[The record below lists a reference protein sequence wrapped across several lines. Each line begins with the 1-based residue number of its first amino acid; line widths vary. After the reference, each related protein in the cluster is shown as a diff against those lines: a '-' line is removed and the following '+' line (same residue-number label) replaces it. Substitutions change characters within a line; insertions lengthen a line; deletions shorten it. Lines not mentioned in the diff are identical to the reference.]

1 MLTEGNEEKDT
12 LAENMLINNDID
24 CIINMEL
31 RYEDNKKCF
40 YYNTKGMISVEEYL
54 KIKKADYSF
63 LYNVYDGIAGAL
75 IQGEAYFIHEENYVI
90 KPDYIYLDKRNS
102 KIVVC
107 CVPWG
112 ESDFQKDIIEL
123 TSYFLKKTDHNDK
136 KAVEFIYGMYN
147 ILAEDGFLYENVQL
161 YMNNFQRVPED
172 KSYNESDNK
181 SARNKNEDYI
191 RNSTKYD
198 KGVKVTDDIV
208 YGLALCGDY
217 KADKRF
223 GGKAVPENILIAMH
237 NGITME
243 KDKEEGYIIGRSNE
257 SDIYIP
263 LMQISRR
270 HAMIYSEYDGINI
283 KDLGSTNGT
292 YINDKKISAHV
303 TIHCKL
309 NDIVTFANIKYRV
322 IKKEAFK

>member
-1 MLTEGNEEKDT
+1 MLTEENEEKDT
-12 LAENMLINNDID
+12 LAEKMLINNDIN
-24 CIINMEL
+24 CIVNMEL

-75 IQGEAYFIHEENYVI
+75 LQGEAYFIHEENYVI
-90 KPDYIYLDKRNS
+90 KPDYIYLDKRNN
-102 KIVVC
+102 KIAVC
-107 CVPWG
+107 CVPWR

-123 TSYFLKKTDHNDK
+123 TSFFLKKTDHNDK

-147 ILAEDGFLYENVQL
+147 ILAGEGFLYDNVKL
-161 YMNNFQRVPED
+161 YMNNFQCIPED
-172 KSYNESDNK
+172 KSDSKTDY
-181 SARNKNEDYI
+181 NKNDESFCKDK
-191 RNSTKYD
+191 KYD
-198 KGVKVTDDIV
+198 KGVKATDGIV
-208 YGLALCGDY
+208 YGLALCGGY
-217 KADKRF
+217 KSDKRF
-223 GGKAVPENILIAMH
+223 GGKAAPENILITMH

-243 KDKEEGYIIGRSNE
+243 KDKEEGYIIGRSND

-270 HAMIYSEYDGINI
+270 HAMIYPESDGINI

>member
-1 MLTEGNEEKDT
+1 MLTEENEEKDT
-12 LAENMLINNDID
+12 LEEKMLINNDIN

-54 KIKKADYSF
+54 KIKKADYGF

-75 IQGEAYFIHEENYVI
+75 LQGEAYFIHEENYVI
-90 KPDYIYLDKRNS
+90 KPDYIYLDKRNN
-102 KIVVC
+102 KIAVC
-107 CVPWG
+107 CVPWR

-123 TSYFLKKTDHNDK
+123 TSFFLKKTDHNDK
-136 KAVEFIYGMYN
+136 MAVEFIYGMYN
-147 ILAEDGFLYENVQL
+147 ILACDGFLYDNVKL
-161 YMNNFQRVPED
+161 YMNNFQCIPED
-172 KSYNESDNK
+172 KSDSDTDY
-181 SARNKNEDYI
+181 NKNEESICKD
-191 RNSTKYD
+191 TKYD
-198 KGVKVTDDIV
+198 KGVKATDDIV
-208 YGLALCGDY
+208 YGLALCGGY
-217 KADKRF
+217 KSDKRF
-223 GGKAVPENILIAMH
+223 GGKTAPENILITMH

-270 HAMIYSEYDGINI
+270 HAMIYPESDGINI